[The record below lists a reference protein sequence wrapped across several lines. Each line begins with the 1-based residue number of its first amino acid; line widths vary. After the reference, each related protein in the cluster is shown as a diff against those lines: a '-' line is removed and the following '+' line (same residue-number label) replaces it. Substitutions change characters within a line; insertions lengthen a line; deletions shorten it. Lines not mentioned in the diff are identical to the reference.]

1 RRTRRSLARAPGGK
15 PHDRRPCRQ
24 RDAAQAN
31 GRGETGRIDGRALPL
46 VPSRLA
52 PSLPRTPLV
61 SSVSQGGRMAT
72 VQQVGDDSF
81 EREVLKSPTP
91 VLVDFWAPWC
101 GPCRAIAPVV
111 EELAREYDGKL
122 KVVKLNVDDNPQTP
136 SRYGVR
142 GIPNLIVFKGGE
154 VKEQI

>member
-1 RRTRRSLARAPGGK
+1 
-15 PHDRRPCRQ
+15 
-24 RDAAQAN
+24 
-31 GRGETGRIDGRALPL
+31 
-46 VPSRLA
+46 
-52 PSLPRTPLV
+52 
-61 SSVSQGGRMAT
+61 MAT

-142 GIPNLIVFKGGE
+142 GIPNLIVFAGGE
-154 VKEQI
+154 VKEQIIGAVPKSELVRKIGNVVTA